1 MSSDDFCILGAERIS
16 SVCLIRLRN
25 AYNFNDIMVVG
36 EGGGLVSESTINV
49 LSLVD
54 VHALSISYY
63 CRYSYAWV
71 QIAIFASSQVSQPQ
85 LIGGICTIRLR
96 SELRSLEPHA
106 YPSSYNPKK
115 P

>member
-1 MSSDDFCILGAERIS
+1 
-16 SVCLIRLRN
+16 
-25 AYNFNDIMVVG
+25 VVG

-71 QIAIFASSQVSQPQ
+71 QIAIFALSQVSQPQ
-85 LIGGICTIRLR
+85 LIGAPLDYDQSFEVSNPTRILPPTI
-96 SELRSLEPHA
+96 
-106 YPSSYNPKK
+106 PKNHSDNEA
-115 P
+115 